1 LAAAVEAARPAARAM
16 NSMMLS
22 ILLYMVLGLVAAAA
36 VLLMLRAANRPSVF
50 RARPLMTD
58 NEIEFF
64 RRLCAAWPDGYV
76 FPQVAMSAL
85 LKPAGATSR
94 AHRAALNRISQKRVD
109 YAIYTADLELHCIVE
124 LDDRSR
130 NAQRDA
136 RRDTWLA
143 SAGIVT
149 LRFTPKDK
157 LKLMKER
164 LLNKESSTAPPR
176 KISAPNR
183 PSTMQATTKARPG
196 TVNTRLPAGSTA
208 AARPGTLGAAKP
220 QAAGP
225 ATLTAPPARPAAAE
239 HRPKPAPAP
248 APAPTTDELELL
260 EFVPATQAPSKR

>member
-1 LAAAVEAARPAARAM
+1 M

-22 ILLYMVLGLVAAAA
+22 ILLYLVLGLVAAAA
-36 VLLMLRAANRPSVF
+36 VLLMLRAASGQTVF
-50 RARPLMTD
+50 RARPVMTD
-58 NEIEFF
+58 NEIKFF
-64 RRLCAAWPDGYV
+64 RRLCAAWPDGFV

-85 LKPAGATSR
+85 LKPAGTTSR
-94 AHRAALNRISQKRVD
+94 AHRAAFNRISQKRVD
-109 YAIYTADLELHCIVE
+109 YAIYTAELELHCIVE
-124 LDDRSR
+124 LDDRSH

-136 RRDTWLA
+136 RRDAWLA

-149 LRFTPKDK
+149 LRFTQKDK
-157 LKLMKER
+157 PNVIELKER
-164 LLNKESSTAPPR
+164 MLKKQPLPPPPR
-176 KISAPNR
+176 TVSAPSR

-225 ATLTAPPARPAAAE
+225 ATPTAPPARPAAAAPGA
-239 HRPKPAPAP
+239 RPAPAP